1 MITETDRRVRDEA
14 RGAPTLRAIADL
26 TERIGNLFAS
36 PSYQPPV
43 LPSVAVELLDVA
55 RYPDIDL
62 KRIAQLIARDPMLA
76 GQVMRRVQSPYY
88 AGRVPIHDLN
98 QAIFRLGLI
107 NIRDIVLEAA
117 LNMRVFTTPHYV
129 HALERV
135 RRHSVATAHI
145 GRLLAPVTNQDP
157 HQLFLLGLLH
167 DIGIAAA
174 LITIDDMFEN
184 RERPAINHI
193 WPAIET
199 IHESAGTLVARI
211 WDLPTELANV
221 IGGHHHYQTAGGN
234 NPMVAT
240 LHIAEAIARRLDR
253 GITPPGRPAYYASTV
268 DVTPPDVV
276 AAARQRL
283 NLSQADLIDVV
294 RAAEEHLDA
303 VG

>member
-1 MITETDRRVRDEA
+1 MITDANTPVEKET
-14 RGAPTLRAIADL
+14 RGALSVRSIADL

-62 KRIAQLIARDPMLA
+62 KRIAQLIARDPLLA
-76 GQVMRRVQSPYY
+76 GQVMRRVQSPFY
-88 AGRVPIHDLN
+88 AGRVPIRDLN

-117 LNMRVFTTPHYV
+117 LNLRVFKTPHYV
-129 HALERV
+129 HAMERV

-145 GRLLAPVTNQDP
+145 GRLLGPVTHQDP

-167 DIGIAAA
+167 DVGIAAA
-174 LITIDDMFEN
+174 LVTIDEMFDN
-184 RERPAINHI
+184 RERPKINHI
-193 WPAIET
+193 WAAVEA

-211 WDLPTELANV
+211 WDIPSDLASV
-221 IGGHHHYQTAGGN
+221 IGGHHDYQTAGGN
-234 NPMVAT
+234 NPLVAT
-240 LHIAEAIARRLDR
+240 LHIAEAIACRLDR

-268 DVTPPDVV
+268 DVTPPEVV
-276 AAARQRL
+276 ASARQQL
-283 NLSQADLIDVV
+283 NLSQSDLMDVI

-303 VG
+303 VV

>member
-1 MITETDRRVRDEA
+1 MITNTDRTVRDQA
-14 RGAPTLRAIADL
+14 RGAPTLRSIADL

-62 KRIAQLIARDPMLA
+62 KRIARLIARDPILA
-76 GQVMRRVQSPYY
+76 GQVMRRVQSPFY
-88 AGRVPIHDLN
+88 AGRVPIQDLD

-129 HALERV
+129 NAMERV

-145 GRLLAPVTNQDP
+145 GKLLAPITDQDP
-157 HQLFLLGLLH
+157 HQIFLFGLLH

-174 LITIDDMFEN
+174 LITIDEMFEN
-184 RERPAINHI
+184 QARPPINHI
-193 WPAIET
+193 WPAVET

-211 WDLPTELANV
+211 WDLPGELATL

-253 GITPPGRPAYYASTV
+253 GITPPGRPEYYASTV
-268 DVTPPDVV
+268 DVTPPEVV

-283 NLSQADLIDVV
+283 NLTQSDLMDVV
-294 RAAEEHLDA
+294 RAAEERLDA
-303 VG
+303 VS